1 MYLHKHAKFRDV
13 KIFFVFELDMRHC
26 CKIQQCY
33 IIGSFE
39 PDPKLSPKDQ
49 VIQELQVS
57 R

>member
-1 MYLHKHAKFRDV
+1 M
-13 KIFFVFELDMRHC
+13 FELDIKQC

-49 VIQELQVS
+49 VIQELQVPDE
-57 R
+57 